1 MVYDPKTPGK
11 KGRILLFFADH
22 CNCLL
27 RALIGANTA
36 PFAEP
41 EVNFELF
48 VNCLVRAVH
57 LAEPAL
63 VTFFLVHD
71 RPEYTP

>member
-1 MVYDPKTPGK
+1 MNRDPREK
-11 KGRILLFFADH
+11 RLLLFFTDH

-36 PFAEP
+36 SLTEP
-41 EVNFELF
+41 EVNFKLL

-71 RPEYTP
+71 RPEYPP